1 MSADLVAVPALS
13 EPGEFVSKARGRERQ
28 ANPWDDVIAKM
39 PVNGDPVCY
48 YFPSIEAADANI
60 RAIHRAAT
68 YAGVGAAVQKSEKQ
82 VKGKGFPVVVGTRER
97 AIRKPWV
104 LIDPATSTV
113 IQTVTNR
120 ELIKTHK
127 DGEPF
132 EYEGG
137 TVILA
142 KAE

>member
-1 MSADLVAVPALS
+1 MSELIAVPALA
-13 EPGEFVSKARGRERQ
+13 EPGEFVHQTRGRERQ
-28 ANPWDDVIAKM
+28 PNPWDDVVKNL
-39 PVNGDPVCY
+39 PLGGDPVCY
-48 YFPSIEAADANI
+48 YFPSVEAQAANI
-60 RAIHRAAT
+60 KAIHRAAS
-68 YAGVGAAVQKSEKQ
+68 YLDIGAVVQKSEKQ
-82 VKGKGFPVVVGTRER
+82 VKGKGYPVVVGTRER
-97 AIRKPWV
+97 VQRKPWV

-113 IQTVTNR
+113 ITT
-120 ELIKTHK
+120 IKDRAFVAAHR